1 MTWSQLE
8 QSDRVRRTAMPVVVC
23 FAAGVVAVLWYFS
36 EPLDSHV
43 EVRFTNLQ
51 DVLGSQQ
58 DHYSQAVAEYV
69 PNALRGHFILIA
81 TGGAQVISMAFSA
94 AGQYAVAMNAF
105 PFEPSVRGG
114 QDWAHDSVR
123 LEVGDECQ
131 AVAGRRGGIGM
142 NSRSGDPVTP
152 PSQPAPP
159 PKPEYVP
166 PGPGKAPEQP
176 MAPPPGPPQ
185 SPPPEPA
192 PPPTW
197 DSGCESLGQHCAR

>member
-1 MTWSQLE
+1 VVELVNIVRDNIHTGPQEAQL
-8 QSDRVRRTAMPVVVC
+8 
-23 FAAGVVAVLWYFS
+23 
-36 EPLDSHV
+36 
-43 EVRFTNLQ
+43 
-51 DVLGSQQ
+51 
-58 DHYSQAVAEYV
+58 VAEGRAV
-69 PNALRGHFILIA
+69 PELGWMLGFTLIA
-81 TGGAQVISMAFSA
+81 TGGAQVISMAFPA
-94 AGQYAVAMNAF
+94 AGKYAVEMNAF
-105 PFEPSVRGG
+105 PFKPSVRGG